1 MISRQKFLLALL
13 AEEAAEVA
21 QAAIKAI
28 RFGLEE
34 VKEGTNTTNAER
46 LRGELHDLMGILV
59 MLNDE
64 TTLAYSDDLDA
75 IHAKRE
81 RVEKYYAYSKSIGEV
96 Q

>member
-1 MISRQKFLLALL
+1 MISREKFLLALL

-21 QAAIKAI
+21 QATIKAI
-28 RFGLEE
+28 RFGLQE
-34 VKEGTNTTNAER
+34 VKEGTTTTNAQR
-46 LRGELHDLMGILV
+46 LNGELQDLMGILT

-64 TTLAYSDDLDA
+64 TSLDYHTDLDA
-75 IHAKRE
+75 VLAKRE